1 MKWSIGL
8 CWLVVIV
15 LVLPAQAFNQADV
28 DRLAAGDKNMQGADL
43 SGASLFAD
51 PYDGVN
57 FSGAN
62 LSNATMIG
70 RVFQN
75 CDFRGANLRDAQFRS
90 ARFLECD
97 LSGQD
102 FSGVSFS
109 HQQIKQC
116 TLRNARFN
124 GAFVENVLMYQN
136 DIAGAKFDKATLKGG
151 RWYQEDGTGITWDN
165 IKFQQPSIVLD
176 AIKISEVYKPYLSS
190 QIPVGK
196 VQWMASS
203 GRQVDPSK
211 VQLNKKVK
219 TYKPATPKGVQKG
232 MVPKAP

>member
-1 MKWSIGL
+1 MKRLFGL
-8 CWLVVIV
+8 ICALTVL
-15 LVLPAQAFNQADV
+15 LVLPALAFNQADV

-43 SGASLFAD
+43 SGAALFAD

-70 RVFQN
+70 RLFQN

-90 ARFLECD
+90 ARFVGCD

-102 FSGVSFS
+102 FSGVGFS
-109 HQQIKQC
+109 HQQMMQC
-116 TLRNARFN
+116 SLRNARFN
-124 GAFVENVLMYQN
+124 GAFVENVLMHQN
-136 DIAGAKFDKATLKGG
+136 DIAGVKFDQATLKGG
-151 RWYQEDGTGITWDN
+151 RWYQEDGTGIIWDSVT
-165 IKFQQPSIVLD
+165 FQQPSIVLD

-196 VQWMASS
+196 VQWVAAPE
-203 GRQVDPSK
+203 RQIDSSK
-211 VQLNKKVK
+211 VQLKKNVK
-219 TYKPATPKGVQKG
+219 TYKPATPKGVEKG
-232 MVPKAP
+232 MLPVKQ